1 MPRDKPSVGDM
12 QLTTKEEKF
21 RKIDNQIRQA
31 CVAFSDKHLHRQKI
45 DRPNNFNS
53 FFNKFH
59 DKNF

>member
-12 QLTTKEEKF
+12 QLATKEERF
-21 RKIDNQIRQA
+21 RKIDNQTRQA

-53 FFNKFH
+53 FF
-59 DKNF
+59 